1 MSEPLIEC
9 IPNFSEGRRPE
20 IVDAIAAAIAAVPG
34 VHTLDRHSDADH
46 NRSVITFAGPANGV
60 AEAAFGAIAKAAE
73 LIDLDQHRGE
83 HPRIGAT
90 DVVPFVPLAGATM
103 AECIELARSL
113 GRRVGEE
120 LGIPVYLYEA
130 AATRPERV
138 NLENLRRGEYEG
150 LRSDIQTDPGRAPD
164 FGPSRLGK
172 AGATVIGARTPL
184 IAYNVY
190 LTTGEVEIARKIA
203 RAIRHS
209 SGGLRYLKALGL
221 LVEGRA
227 QVSINFT
234 DYTRTSLPRAMEMI
248 RREAAGYGVAVHHS
262 ELVGLIPEA
271 ALIDAAQWYLQLDQF
286 KPDQVLETRLYAA
299 LGQSP
304 GGGTSF
310 LDRLA
315 EGTAAPGGGSAAAHA
330 GAMAAALV
338 AMVARLTLGK
348 KKYAEVQT
356 RMAEIA
362 QLADRLRAAQEA
374 AVSLDSQ
381 AFEGL
386 MAARRLPHETEPE
399 QSAREKA
406 IETATRRAAEIP
418 LQVACDAVASLELA
432 AEVAESGNVNAATD
446 AGSGAAMAVAAF
458 TAAAMNVRVNAAG
471 FSDPAAA
478 EQWQRKLSDLE
489 RRARKAESRLHKA
502 LKERDKKALVPER
515 NP

>member
-248 RREAAGYGVAVHHS
+248 RREAAGCGVAVHHS

-299 LGQSP
+299 LGQGP
-304 GGGTSF
+304 GGGTS
-310 LDRLA
+310 
-315 EGTAAPGGGSAAAHA
+315 SAAAHA

-348 KKYAEVQT
+348 KKYAEAQT

-362 QLADRLRAAQEA
+362 ELADRLRAAQEA

-399 QSAREKA
+399 RSAREKA